1 MKIKA
6 TITFVILAAFAMVAY
21 SFFSKEQKRAD
32 DLRDEKERAE
42 SKVANTDASRFKGEI
57 RIGLDNYLGYYPLRS
72 KRMQHETLN
81 QGYQLKFNDDEAD
94 YQTRAA
100 MLADGRLDF
109 AVFTVD
115 SYILNT
121 APNFAGQIV
130 MVISESKGADA
141 IVAKK
146 EIKTVNELTHVTA
159 TLASPSHQ
167 FLKASIIDFGLDD
180 LKGEIRPANGSSSAL
195 ADLLSGKTDA
205 AVLWEPDIST
215 ALKDDR
221 FKTLI
226 STKDTSRLIVDIL
239 VASDR
244 VINESPEK
252 LNIVLGTYFPVLR
265 YYAKNS
271 DELSA
276 EFQKDASLNS
286 GDAQRI
292 IDSIEWL
299 SLEQNASQWFG
310 IRSQRVPLPEFR
322 IVETIDLT
330 NDILIKYGDFQGS
343 PLPRQGPFPLLSSKQ
358 LAELHKK
365 QSNGQAITHKDNF
378 FTRLSPSE
386 WASLDSVASLE
397 IKAIEFQSGT
407 RTFSKEARVELENIK
422 NILKRYPRYRLSIE
436 GHSSTQGEPEV
447 NRQLSRE
454 RAEAIRLH
462 LVETYQVSA
471 NRVRASG
478 YGSDKPLIRENGESF
493 RAWLRKLSRVEFHLL
508 EEVY

>member
-6 TITFVILAAFAMVAY
+6 TITFVILAAFAIVAY
-21 SFFSKEQKRAD
+21 SFITKEKQQEEDLLVEKNHAD
-32 DLRDEKERAE
+32 RII
-42 SKVANTDASRFKGEI
+42 SNTDASRFKGEI

-72 KRMQHETLN
+72 KRMQREVLN
-81 QGYQLKFNDDEAD
+81 QGYQLKFNDDQAD
-94 YQTRAA
+94 YKTRAA

-121 APNFAGQIV
+121 APNFAGQVV

-146 EIKTVNELTHVTA
+146 EIKTINDLTHVTA
-159 TLASPSHQ
+159 TLGSPSHQ
-167 FLKASIIDFGLDD
+167 FIKASIIDFGLDD
-180 LKGEIRPANGSSSAL
+180 LKSQIRPANGSSSAL

-226 STKDTSRLIVDIL
+226 STRDTSRLIVDIL
-239 VASDR
+239 VASDA

-252 LNIVLGTYFPVLR
+252 LNVLMATYFPVLR
-265 YYAKNS
+265 HYLKNS
-271 DELSA
+271 NELSS
-276 EFQKDASLNS
+276 EFQKDASLS
-286 GDAQRI
+286 PEDAKRVI
-292 IDSIEWL
+292 ESIAWL

-330 NDILIKYGDFQGS
+330 NDILIKYGDFPRS
-343 PLPRQGPFPLLSSKQ
+343 PLPSQGAFPLLSSKQ
-358 LAELHKK
+358 LGKLHEK
-365 QSNGQAITHKDNF
+365 QSSGQPIANNDNF
-378 FTRLSPSE
+378 FSRLSPAQ
-386 WASLDSVASLE
+386 WASLDPVASLK
-397 IKAIEFQSGT
+397 IKPIAFQPGT
-407 RTFSKEARVELENIK
+407 RIFSKEALQELTNIK

-436 GHSSTQGEPEV
+436 GHTSTQGDPEV
-447 NRQLSRE
+447 NRQLSSE
-454 RAEAIRLH
+454 RAQAIRQH
-462 LVETYQVSA
+462 LVETYKISV
-471 NRVRASG
+471 NRIKATGR
-478 YGSDKPLIRENGESF
+478 GSDAPLPRSENQSF
-493 RAWLRKLSRVEFHLL
+493 RAWLRQLPRVEFHLL